1 MFYFSEPPEGNSARF
16 WLTRLEN
23 FSFLV
28 LLGPTRG
35 FARLTLDA
43 EFCLRR
49 DVLVLVGG
57 RAAVGAGVVV
67 GDGSD
72 DQVTA
77 C

>member
-1 MFYFSEPPEGNSARF
+1 MFYFSEPAEGNGAWF
-16 WLTRLEN
+16 WSTRLEN
-23 FSFLV
+23 LSFVV

-35 FARLTLDA
+35 SAGLTLDA
-43 EFCLRR
+43 EFCLCR